1 MRTQSNAD
9 NIQNESIFL
18 LVEDDVWGMPNM
30 VSSRIT
36 EKAVDMELKMF
47 QQFFDKDG
55 WKIVKSDPWWIKYE
69 RNIVSFQICYLHFFA
84 VKVKQDHPRYPYR
97 TYTKVIN
104 DNF

>member
-55 WKIVKSDPWWIKYE
+55 WKIVKSDP
-69 RNIVSFQICYLHFFA
+69 
-84 VKVKQDHPRYPYR
+84 
-97 TYTKVIN
+97 
-104 DNF
+104 